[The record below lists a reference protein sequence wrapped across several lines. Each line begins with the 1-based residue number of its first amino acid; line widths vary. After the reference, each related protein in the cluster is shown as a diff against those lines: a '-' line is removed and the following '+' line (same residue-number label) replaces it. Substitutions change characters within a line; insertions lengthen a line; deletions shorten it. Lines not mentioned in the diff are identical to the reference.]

1 LRIDLGII
9 LSISYEFLTPRLRK
23 NL

>member
-1 LRIDLGII
+1 LRIDLGIF